1 MSAPDDTGRVAST
14 TISWRSG
21 HGSDVVSTLELVLLD
36 LGPFPAEDALHWSK
50 FARRI
55 VVELRSSPE
64 VDRVQTADLLDQWSA
79 TIDQWSDQASRCV
92 AAELPFR
99 WAADVEPE
107 LAEFL
112 LDGLDRSLHSP
123 AVRQLCTD
131 SEIERQRPFTVLVVR
146 SFIDGL
152 ASEGAGC
159 RQYAD
164 QVTTSLRGLLPD

>member
-1 MSAPDDTGRVAST
+1 MPAPDGTGRVTST
-14 TISWRSG
+14 TISWRCDHRG
-21 HGSDVVSTLELVLLD
+21 LAVSTLELVLLD
-36 LGPFPAEDALHWSK
+36 LGPFPAEDALHWST

-55 VVELRSSPE
+55 VAELRSSPD
-64 VDRVQTADLLDQWSA
+64 VDRAQNADLLDHWSA
-79 TIDQWSDQASRCV
+79 TIDQWSDQASRCM
-92 AAELPFR
+92 AADLPFR
-99 WAADVEPE
+99 WAAEVEPE

-123 AVRQLCTD
+123 AVRELCTD
-131 SEIERQRPFTVLVVR
+131 SEVERQRPFTVLVVR

-164 QVTTSLRGLLPD
+164 QVTTSLRRLLPD

>member
-1 MSAPDDTGRVAST
+1 MV
-14 TISWRSG
+14 
-21 HGSDVVSTLELVLLD
+21 LD
-36 LGPFPAEDALHWSK
+36 LGPCSAEDALDWSK

-55 VVELRSSPE
+55 VVELRSSPDF
-64 VDRVQTADLLDQWSA
+64 DRASSGDLLEVWSK

-92 AAELPFR
+92 ESDQPFR
-99 WAADVEPE
+99 WASDVEPE
-107 LAEFL
+107 MAEFL

-131 SEIERQRPFTVLVVR
+131 DEVARQRPFTVLVVR

-152 ASEGAGC
+152 ASEGDGC

-164 QVTTSLRGLLPD
+164 QVTTSLRGLLPDSY